1 MTIAEN
7 GSRIYRRHQLL
18 SLVAAVLVGWGAGA
32 TALAHASGPAAHAL
46 VAAPPVPL
54 ARILPAPEAPA
65 LPAGATPVRL
75 RVPSVGL
82 DAPLVPVRLDDA
94 GALSVPDDFS
104 VAGWYADGPRPGEG
118 GPATIVGHVDS
129 YKGPAVFYRL
139 GDLEPEDRA
148 VVDYSDGHSI
158 EFRVHHRTEHGKDAF
173 PTATVYANTPTPE
186 LRLITCGGPFD
197 RSSRR
202 YTNNVIIWARA
213 E

>member
-1 MTIAEN
+1 MTIAKTRR
-7 GSRIYRRHQLL
+7 STTYRRHQVL

-32 TALAHASGPAAHAL
+32 TALAHASGASDQAP
-46 VAAPPVPL
+46 VAAPPMPL
-54 ARILPAPEAPA
+54 APTPAQEARA
-65 LPAGATPVRL
+65 LPPTATPVRL

-82 DAPLVPVRLDDA
+82 EAALVPVGLDEA

-104 VAGWYADGPRPGEG
+104 VAGWYQGGPRPGER

-129 YKGPAVFYRL
+129 HKGPAVFFRL
-139 GDLEPEDRA
+139 RDLGPQARA
-148 VVDYSDGHSI
+148 VVDYSDGHSV

-186 LRLITCGGPFD
+186 LRLITCGGSFD
-197 RSSRR
+197 RASRR
-202 YTNNVIIWARA
+202 YTKNVIIWARA